1 MTDRLKG
8 KVAVVTGAAPRGE
21 GVGNGMATAILFARE
36 GGDDALA
43 TDAQE
48 LVARFRRH
56 FPRRAAKRS
65 WLSFGHISLGL

>member
-1 MTDRLKG
+1 MVRL
-8 KVAVVTGAAPRGE
+8 AGE
-21 GVGNGMATAILFARE
+21 GIADGKFLDGAIRNAVLRE
-36 GGDDALA
+36 GGCDALA
-43 TDAQE
+43 ADAQE